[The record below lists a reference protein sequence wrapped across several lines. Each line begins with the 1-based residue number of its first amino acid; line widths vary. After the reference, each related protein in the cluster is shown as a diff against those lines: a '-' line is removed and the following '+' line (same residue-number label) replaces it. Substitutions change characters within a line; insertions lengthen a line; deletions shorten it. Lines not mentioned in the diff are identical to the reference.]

1 MASKP
6 IPKRRPP
13 DLRAL
18 APESVAVRAGTRRS
32 QEYQEHSE
40 ALYLTSS
47 FCFNSAEEAELGFAN
62 AETGFIYSRFT
73 NPTVSMFQD
82 RLAALEGGEAC
93 IATASGMAAIM
104 TTAMAHL
111 KAGDHVVC
119 SRSVFGATIQLFGS
133 ILGRF
138 GITTSYVDLSDNKA
152 WQAAVQPNTR
162 MFYLET
168 PSNPLTEIADIR
180 AIAKIATK
188 ANALFVVD
196 NCFCTPALQRPLDL
210 GADVIIHSATKYLDG
225 QGRVLGGAIVGKKSF
240 IMDKVFPYVRTAGPT
255 LSAFNAW
262 VFLKGLET
270 LDLRMKQQSAN
281 ALALAQWLEK
291 QTGVEAVYYPGL
303 KSHRQFALAKK
314 QQKAGGAIL
323 SFVLKGGKKAA
334 FKLIDQTTL
343 CSITANLG
351 DTRTTITHPATT
363 THCRVSPEARKAAG
377 ISDGLVRIAVGLEN
391 PDDLIRDLQGGFKK

>member
-1 MASKP
+1 
-6 IPKRRPP
+6 
-13 DLRAL
+13 
-18 APESVAVRAGTRRS
+18 VAVRAGTRRS
-32 QEYQEHSE
+32 HEYQEHSE

-47 FCFNSAEEAELGFAN
+47 FCFNSAEEAEQGFAN

-111 KAGDHVVC
+111 KAGDHVIC
-119 SRSVFGATIQLFGS
+119 SRSVFGATIQLFSS

-168 PSNPLTEIADIR
+168 PSNPMTEIADIR
-180 AIAKIATK
+180 AIAKIANK

-377 ISDGLVRIAVGLEN
+377 ISEGLVRIAVGLEN